1 MYHEGTGNAR
11 MDQEDLARFIEIRK
25 AIDIYEA
32 WV

>member
-11 MDQEDLARFIEIRK
+11 MDEEDLPRFIEISK

-32 WV
+32 RV